1 MLENTRPLQRKI
13 VCSCGKVYKHTYINQ
28 KYYWECRRRNSDID
42 KCQSRR
48 IPEKD
53 IYEAFITMINKL
65 RNNCKSIVTVAISQT
80 ERLNM
85 KYGNTAGK
93 IKEIDKNI
101 AELSN
106 KQLVLARLNSKG
118 MFRAAE
124 YSEKSGKLTAQIKEL
139 RAERK
144 RLLQE
149 QDENSIL
156 SGLNTLENVLVNL
169 KEPLTEFDEDTF
181 KAVVQKIT
189 FPSDTEICFEL
200 AGGLKI
206 TEKIPEQARCRRT

>member
-1 MLENTRPLQRKI
+1 
-13 VCSCGKVYKHTYINQ
+13 
-28 KYYWECRRRNSDID
+28 
-42 KCQSRR
+42 
-48 IPEKD
+48 
-53 IYEAFITMINKL
+53 MINKL
-65 RNNCKSIVTVAISQT
+65 RNNCKSIVTAAISQT

-85 KYGNTAGK
+85 KYGNTAGR

-169 KEPLTEFDEDTF
+169 KNLKEPLTEFDEDIF

-200 AGGLKI
+200 TGGLKI
-206 TEKIPEQARCRRT
+206 TEKIPEQARCRRI

>member
-1 MLENTRPLQRKI
+1 
-13 VCSCGKVYKHTYINQ
+13 
-28 KYYWECRRRNSDID
+28 
-42 KCQSRR
+42 
-48 IPEKD
+48 
-53 IYEAFITMINKL
+53 MINKL
-65 RNNCKSIVTVAISQT
+65 RNNCKSIVTAAISQT

-85 KYGNTAGK
+85 KYGNTAGR

-169 KEPLTEFDEDTF
+169 KEPLTEFDEDIF

>member
-1 MLENTRPLQRKI
+1 
-13 VCSCGKVYKHTYINQ
+13 
-28 KYYWECRRRNSDID
+28 
-42 KCQSRR
+42 
-48 IPEKD
+48 
-53 IYEAFITMINKL
+53 MINKL
-65 RNNCKSIVTVAISQT
+65 RNNCKSIVTAAISQT

-85 KYGNTAGK
+85 KYGNTAGR

-169 KEPLTEFDEDTF
+169 KEPLTEFDEDIF

-200 AGGLKI
+200 TGGLKI
-206 TEKIPEQARCRRT
+206 TEKIPEQARCRRI